1 MRIPDLVIHD
11 GYSNEIANLEG
22 KVHTKIRDGVN
33 EIGNFGPIESEY
45 ISAHYPDCEISRGV
59 IIFGGNKNL
68 TSKEVVFQLTKNGE
82 IFVHKTAPK
91 SIIKA
96 EKSTPTF

>member
-11 GYSNEIANLEG
+11 GHSNEIANLEG
-22 KVHTKIRDGVN
+22 KVHTKKDGIN

-59 IIFGGNKNL
+59 IIGGNN
-68 TSKEVVFQLTKNGE
+68 
-82 IFVHKTAPK
+82 I
-91 SIIKA
+91 
-96 EKSTPTF
+96 